1 LRLSEL
7 EHTETRM
14 HCPNCGQQQ
23 VSADIKFCSRCGFP
37 LGLVSEL
44 LAHGGFLPQLADL
57 YKKHTIFTRR
67 NGVVFSTL
75 WCLFFLLI
83 MTPLWGIVDVE
94 ELAAASAVIGIFG
107 GLIFLIA
114 SLTLLKKPAPVIDML
129 PMGQQPTAPATL
141 YARPA
146 QSALPPQQ
154 SQPVSNYAPPAGG
167 WRTPDTG
174 QFAEPGS
181 VTEGTTKLFE
191 KENERR

>member
-1 LRLSEL
+1 
-7 EHTETRM
+7 M

-23 VSADIKFCSRCGFP
+23 VSDQTKFCSRCGFP

-57 YKKHTIFTRR
+57 YKKNTIFTRR
-67 NGVVFSTL
+67 NGVVFSIL

-83 MTPLWGIVDVE
+83 MAPLWGIANIE
-94 ELAAASAVIGIFG
+94 ELAGASAVIGIFG

-114 SLTLLKKPAPVIDML
+114 SLMLLKKPTPVIDLL
-129 PMGQQPTAPATL
+129 PAGQPVSAPASL

-154 SQPVSNYAPPAGG
+154 SQPVSSYTPPAGG
-167 WRTPDTG
+167 WKTPDTG
-174 QFAEPGS
+174 EFAHPGS
-181 VTEGTTKLFE
+181 VTESTTKLLQ
-191 KENERR
+191 KEDE